1 MLLFNLNTCIATCII
16 NCHYLGRIILILIL
30 ILTIP
35 DDCDM
40 PRPLTIATSV
50 NHYGG
55 NVGKPAGEKHK
66 AAPPFP
72 SQLLGTAAGE
82 ASGSS
87 SIGNLLMN
95 IQGLLK
101 VAVENARHH
110 EQQTNYEKGQFT
122 MRIRFTYFD
131 LFGSESVFLQTFPML
146 LFYVQFRIYFSYFK
160 INLSSNQ
167 LNVINLPLCEIDRW
181 HIPGNSSINRVKS
194 VIVQLI

>member
-1 MLLFNLNTCIATCII
+1 MRR
-16 NCHYLGRIILILIL
+16 GREWEGGRGTERVCRKNPKIHPCSFELSHCTFPHNVPSLS
-30 ILTIP
+30 IP

-55 NVGKPAGEKHK
+55 NIVKPAGEKHK
-66 AAPPFP
+66 PGPPFP
-72 SQLLGTAAGE
+72 SQLLGSAAGE

-110 EQQTNYEKGQFT
+110 EQQTNYEKGNFT
-122 MRIRFTYFD
+122 M
-131 LFGSESVFLQTFPML
+131 LM
-146 LFYVQFRIYFSYFK
+146 
-160 INLSSNQ
+160 
-167 LNVINLPLCEIDRW
+167 
-181 HIPGNSSINRVKS
+181 H
-194 VIVQLI
+194 